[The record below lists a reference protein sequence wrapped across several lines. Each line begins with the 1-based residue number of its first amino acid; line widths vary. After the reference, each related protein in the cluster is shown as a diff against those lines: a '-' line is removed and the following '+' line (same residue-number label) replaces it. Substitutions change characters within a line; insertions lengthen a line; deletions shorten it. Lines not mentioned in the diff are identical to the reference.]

1 MKHFFLF
8 SFFTL
13 IFVKTNLGQTNPCF
27 SSPILNFPFSPQG
40 SRGIASG
47 DLNNDGIP
55 DLATANMNG
64 GSISWAIMSANG
76 AVSTA
81 STISFG
87 SGNPRAVT
95 IADFNGDSFGDI
107 AAASTNIINF
117 AMSNGTGG
125 FTTSNLSVGN
135 PYGIASGDINGDGKQ
150 DIVTANNGSNNV
162 SVRLGNGDGTFA
174 ANVTYNVGNGPY
186 FILLAH
192 LNNDSFLDIVTTNI
206 GNETISVLLGVG
218 DGTFGTMSNFF
229 MGGTATDPYSLTVGD
244 FNNDGNNDLV
254 VANYGSN
261 DIWYMMGNG
270 SGTFAPT
277 NNYFSGGQP
286 FGITSGHY
294 NDDANLDFA
303 VSAYNGQFVQ
313 IFTGDGTG
321 SFSQASNYTT
331 TNSLGLMT
339 TADFNG
345 DGFSDIAT
353 ADYGFSGSGQGGA
366 YILLN
371 HRAKITA
378 LSSTSFCPGGSVD
391 LVANN
396 GYNFNYSWSPTV
408 STNDTVTINS
418 ASTQT
423 LTISNGDASC
433 STTATQSIT
442 INPLPN
448 VTGSANP
455 PSICGGYQT
464 ILTGAGAQTY
474 TWSNG
479 VTNGVAFTPPGAG
492 TYTVTGTDANGC
504 VNTGTVSITLAVA
517 PMQELCTVSVD
528 SATGNFNVIV
538 WEKPADVGNIDSF
551 YIYRETALNIYTK
564 IGATHKD
571 SLSQYNDF
579 AANPNSAAYR
589 YKIATLDT
597 CGTISTLGLYHNS
610 IHLQYLGLGNF
621 QWNHYLIEGT
631 GQVALAY
638 NFYRDDIGTGP
649 LNLLQSVSGSQNT
662 FTDVNYASFPNAR
675 YRVDVDWNITCT
687 PTRGPINTT
696 RSNIKTPTSVG
707 INENENEVKISVYP
721 NPTNEKVNINM
732 FNNYSKKTIEVYTKL
747 GQLIFA
753 KDYTDSQIEINLA
766 EWNSGMY
773 FFRISSNSISK
784 TGIITKN

>member
-1 MKHFFLF
+1 MKHFLLF
-8 SFFTL
+8 ALAL
-13 IFVKTNLGQTNPCF
+13 IFAEPIIGQTNPCF
-27 SSPILNFPFSPQG
+27 SSPILNFPISPQA

-55 DLATANMNG
+55 DLATANLNG
-64 GSISWAIMSANG
+64 SSITWAIMSANG
-76 AVSTA
+76 GVSSA

-87 SGNPRAVT
+87 SGNPRALT

-107 AAASTNIINF
+107 AAASTNMINL

-125 FTTSNLSVGN
+125 FTTSTLNVGN
-135 PYGIASGDINGDGKQ
+135 PFGIASGDINGDGNQ

-174 ANVTYNVGNGPY
+174 ANVTYIVSNGPY
-186 FILLAH
+186 FISLAH
-192 LNNDSFLDIVTTNI
+192 MNNDNFLDIITTNI
-206 GNETISVLLGVG
+206 GSDNVTVLLGVG
-218 DGTFGTMSNFF
+218 DGTFGAISNYF
-229 MGGTATDPYSLTVGD
+229 MGGLASDPYSLSVGD
-244 FNNDGNNDLV
+244 FNNDGNNDVV

-261 DIWYMMGNG
+261 DIWVMAGNS
-270 SGTFAPT
+270 SGALAPM
-277 NNYFSGGQP
+277 NNYSTGGQP

-294 NDDANLDFA
+294 DDDANLDFA

-313 IFTGDGTG
+313 IFKGDGTG

-331 TNSLGLMT
+331 SNSLGLMT

-345 DGFSDIAT
+345 DGFSDIAV
-353 ADYGFSGSGQGGA
+353 ANYGFSGSGQGGA
-366 YILLN
+366 YVLLN

-378 LSSTSFCPGGSVD
+378 LSPTSFCPGGSVD

-396 GYNFNYSWSPTV
+396 GYNFVYNWSPIN
-408 STNDTVTINS
+408 STNDSITVNT

-423 LTISNGDASC
+423 LTISNADASC

-448 VTGSANP
+448 VSGTATPS
-455 PSICGGYQT
+455 SICSGYQT
-464 ILTGAGAQTY
+464 TLNGSGAQTY
-474 TWSNG
+474 SWSNG

-504 VNTGTVSITLAVA
+504 VNTGTVAIAFAIA
-517 PMQELCTVSVD
+517 PMQEVCTVTVD

-538 WEKPADVGNIDSF
+538 WEKPADIGNIDSF
-551 YIYRETALNIYTK
+551 YIYRETALNIYSK

-579 AANPNSAAYR
+579 AANPNSSAYR

-597 CGTISTLGLYHNS
+597 CGNVSSLGFYHNT

-621 QWNHYLIEGT
+621 QWNHYLVEGT

-649 LNLLQSVSGSQNT
+649 LNLLQSVSGNQTT

-687 PTRGPINTT
+687 PTRGPVNTT
-696 RSNIKTPTSVG
+696 RSNIKTPTSIG
-707 INENENEVKISVYP
+707 INEIENEMKISVYP
-721 NPTNEKVNINM
+721 NPSNDKVNINT
-732 FNNYSKKTIEVYTKL
+732 FNNFSKKTLEVYTKL
-747 GQLIFA
+747 GQLIFV
-753 KDYTDSQIEINLA
+753 KEYVDSQIEINLA
-766 EWNSGMY
+766 EWNCGIY
-773 FFRISSNSISK
+773 FFRISSNTISK
-784 TGIITKN
+784 NGIITKN